1 MKTLRGKITAITLL
15 IIAFLLLLVGV
26 LQYTFMK
33 DFLYKNKA
41 EALHAQIRTWPPD
54 PFFLRGDT
62 LPDYH
67 EPSGNRPERPIIFQ
81 PGMIVSYVDRSG
93 QQTLLSDTNAEL
105 APIISREQYEH
116 IFEQYYDQKQEPF
129 YIFSDSEGN
138 DYMVV
143 FRETNGKGTP
153 NKMMQVSIE
162 LQSVQAQLYTQL
174 GIYTAVALVA
184 LIAGTVLMLFS
195 LRKALQPL
203 HDMIETVE
211 RTNAE
216 NLTEQLPQMQQQEL
230 RQLADAYNNM
240 LSRLETSFDS
250 ERSTNERMR
259 QFIADASHE
268 LRTPITSI
276 HGFIEVLQRGAML
289 QPKQLERSLKAME
302 QESTRMKTLVESL
315 LQLVKLDH
323 IHKESLIDELTP
335 VELASLLTSMQL
347 QLELIA
353 GARTIQLNRSENDS
367 YTILGSKHGIKQV
380 ILNLVNNAIQH
391 TDAAEGYI
399 SITLKRNSEHITLA
413 ISDNGVGIAEEH
425 QQHLFERFFRID
437 KARTRTSGGA
447 GLGLSITKSIV
458 EAHQGQIEVKSEL
471 GSGTTFT
478 IHFPLPPALIED
490 H

>member
-1 MKTLRGKITAITLL
+1 MKTLRGKITAVTLI
-15 IIAFLLLLVGV
+15 IIAFLFLLVGV

-33 DFLYKNKA
+33 DFLYNNKA
-41 EALHAQIRTWPPD
+41 ESLHAQIRTWPPD

-62 LPDYH
+62 PIDNR
-67 EPSGNRPERPIIFQ
+67 EPSSIRPERPIIFQ
-81 PGMIVSYVDRSG
+81 PGMIVSYVDQTG
-93 QQTLLSDTNAEL
+93 QQTLLSDTESNL
-105 APIISREQYEH
+105 APIISEEQYKL
-116 IFEQYYDQKQEPF
+116 IFEQYHDRKQKLF
-129 YIFSDSEGN
+129 YVFSDIEGN

-143 FRETNGKGTP
+143 FRDMSGRGMST
-153 NKMMQVSIE
+153 KMLQVSIE
-162 LQSVQAQLYTQL
+162 LQSLQGQLYTQL
-174 GIYTAVALVA
+174 GIYIAVALVA

-203 HDMIETVE
+203 NEMIQTVE

-216 NLTEQLPQMQQQEL
+216 NLTEQLPTMQQQEL

-240 LSRLETSFDS
+240 LSRLETAFDS
-250 ERSTNERMR
+250 ERLTNERMR

-289 QPKQLERSLKAME
+289 QPKQLELSLKAME

-315 LQLVKLDH
+315 LQLVKLEH
-323 IHKESLIDELTP
+323 IHQESMNDEHVP
-335 VELASLLTSMQL
+335 IELSSLLKSMQL

-353 GARTIQLNRSENDS
+353 GQRTVHINYSEIDS
-367 YTILGSKHGIKQV
+367 YTIVGSKHGLKQV

-391 TDAAEGYI
+391 TDAVDGYI
-399 SITLKRNSEHITLA
+399 SISLTKSNENITLS
-413 ISDNGVGIAEEH
+413 ISDNGEGIAKEH

-447 GLGLSITKSIV
+447 GLGLAITKSII
-458 EAHQGQIEVKSEL
+458 EAHHGHIEVDSEL
-471 GSGTTFT
+471 GSGTIFS
-478 IHFPLPPALIED
+478 IHFPLPAHLTES
-490 H
+490 